1 MTDDAFEDVWAMLE
15 QLPQDDAR
23 TLELANLLAD
33 FELGYLE
40 IEYKLRRVLGDEH
53 VDAAL
58 RETLN

>member
-1 MTDDAFEDVWAMLE
+1 MTDDTFEDVWALLE
-15 QLPQDDAR
+15 QLPKDDPR
-23 TLELANLLAD
+23 TMEFANLLAD

-40 IEYKLRRVLGDEH
+40 IEHKLRRVLGDEH